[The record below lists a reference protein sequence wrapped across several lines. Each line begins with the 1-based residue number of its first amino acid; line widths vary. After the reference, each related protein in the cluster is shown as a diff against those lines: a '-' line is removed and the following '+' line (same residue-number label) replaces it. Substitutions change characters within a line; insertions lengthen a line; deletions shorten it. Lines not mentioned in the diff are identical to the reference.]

1 MDTRPDGRAGAE
13 ARAEPEPLS
22 ATARRVVAE
31 TSTLIRTEA
40 ELARLETSANVR
52 EAGGVAMR
60 AMAGLLFLALALVFL
75 VLAALV
81 ALAAT
86 LGWPQALLVSA
97 GLLGTGGA
105 LLLASARRGAGR
117 LSLLPERTL
126 ARIAGDLRALS
137 GRLHP
142 GRLHPAESEA
152 AAGDRG

>member
-1 MDTRPDGRAGAE
+1 G
-13 ARAEPEPLS
+13 
-22 ATARRVVAE
+22 
-31 TSTLIRTEA
+31 
-40 ELARLETSANVR
+40 
-52 EAGGVAMR
+52 
-60 AMAGLLFLALALVFL
+60 LALVFL

-86 LGWPQALLVSA
+86 LGWPQALLGSA
-97 GLLGTGGA
+97 GLLGAGGA

-137 GRLHP
+137 ERLHP
-142 GRLHPAESEA
+142 GRLHAAESEA